1 MIEFSTLRDEFKK
14 YFASSHDESEIHCN
28 DQYCWVNAI
37 VKPLNK
43 PCVHYELIR
52 RGADYFVELHVE
64 QKLSPGLRQ
73 RLLDEASHLR
83 RNYAYFTYYTSQYL
97 QKRTPVQNTE
107 ELKSDLDDLINV
119 VRRIYGGTGLLD
131 GEKSADF
138 TRGKNR
144 LLMNGYEEISLVEV
158 AERLRN
164 VNGKR
169 FIIPGVQRGRVWN
182 AARMSALWD
191 SLMRGFPVGSFSV
204 RIGDGDGAMELLDG
218 QQRANAISLAFR
230 KFPPSPDLVDEKEAK
245 ESGVDSRII
254 ANETPIIWLDIDGTA
269 AIAGTELKYA
279 FFVTT
284 ASQPWGYH
292 FSGDE
297 TRNSL
302 LRTFEKRDATQ
313 RLEKLALTFCG
324 NDSGKPYPCELRPYC
339 AKCPVPFSLL
349 REFVWESDVGDAFK
363 GSDFVEWIE
372 SKRGLKC
379 ATGCWNWLKEN
390 RDKIL
395 AIEIKKELVDAIQG
409 LKSIKIMCTDAT
421 NVGVDDIALYFTR
434 IGKGGVRPSDE
445 ELAFSTLK
453 SKFGNELGKKFR
465 DTIYQISNQG
475 MTSAAR
481 LAHIAI
487 RCFKSEKRTFY
498 AGDVLQAALEIVSS
512 VESRERFKVF
522 IDNFKE
528 LIKYVN
534 ESVLKLA
541 VDQNSDG
548 RATSGFSNW
557 HLSRFCS
564 VSNGDVYL
572 FLLLEA
578 RDYPQTQE
586 AAALQRATVE
596 LISLGGYKLDRCFR
610 YIRER
615 DESESDYASRI
626 RLGISRASRDSYRGT
641 AMLRVPETPEY
652 FENEKDNATFSSNI
666 FTNGYRNN
674 KAYSI
679 LLYACKSALPKYV
692 ANSAQWAEE
701 NCPWDYDHIL
711 PHSWVDNLG
720 DVEGAECC
728 REVVNSIGNLAPLP
742 YSLNRK
748 LSDDSRLPSYPYDEK
763 DADQY
768 KVSCYQK
775 SLRIEPGTMGKED
788 KATFGGTDEAAIR
801 QREYFCNKVKKRFVT
816 IYKEWYDGIG
826 LKKVLSFDDVNS
838 SDESVMRA
846 KFILEVF
853 RNLKKNNEADKIDL
867 YGLEIGGGGLE
878 KSIENRLSDV
888 LRHSWVSA
896 EVVFD
901 DCTVAFT
908 LNLSG
913 SDIEFGVR
921 KIPEKQS
928 TEKDVR
934 ERIAKVDLKDMLPC
948 KFDENQYWYA
958 YSGVFADRKLK
969 GPDALSVDDVSQAI
983 QKLASV
989 VSPRSIQ

>member
-28 DQYCWVNAI
+28 DQYCWVNA
-37 VKPLNK
+37 VFKPLNN

-52 RGADYFVELHVE
+52 RGADYFVEFHVE
-64 QKLSPGLRQ
+64 QRLSPELRQ
-73 RLLDEASHLR
+73 RLLDGASLLR
-83 RNYAYFTYYTSQYL
+83 RNYTYFTYYTSQYL
-97 QKRTPVQNTE
+97 QKRTPVQNAK
-107 ELKSDLDDLINV
+107 ELKLDLQDLVEV
-119 VRRIYGGTGLLD
+119 VGKIYGGTGLLD
-131 GEKSADF
+131 DEKSIVYTKD
-138 TRGKNR
+138 RNS
-144 LLMNGYEEISLVEV
+144 LLLNGYEEISLSEV

-164 VNGKR
+164 DRGKR

-191 SLMRGFPVGSFSV
+191 SLMRKFPVGSFSV
-204 RIGDGDGAMELLDG
+204 RVGDSDGEMELLDG

-230 KFPPSPDLVDEKEAK
+230 KFPPSPDSVDVKEAN
-245 ESGVDSRII
+245 ETGMDSCII
-254 ANETPIIWLDIDGTA
+254 ANETPILWLDIDGA
-269 AIAGTELKYA
+269 DAIAGTEFKYA

-313 RLEKLALTFCG
+313 RLEKLALTFCE

-349 REFVWESDVGDAFK
+349 REFVWECDIGDVFK

-372 SKRGLKC
+372 SKRGFKC

-390 RDKIL
+390 RDKISP
-395 AIEIKKELVDAIQG
+395 IEIKKELVDAIQG

-453 SKFGNELGKKFR
+453 SKFGNELGRKFR

-487 RCFKSEKRTFY
+487 RCFKSVTRTFY

-512 VESRERFKVF
+512 VESRERFKDF
-522 IDNFKE
+522 IDDFKE
-528 LIKYVN
+528 LIGYVN

-578 RDYPQTQE
+578 RDYARTPE
-586 AAALQRATVE
+586 AAALQRAAVE

-615 DESESDYASRI
+615 DESDYASRI
-626 RLGISRASRDSYRGT
+626 RLGISRAFRDSYRGT
-641 AMLRVPETPEY
+641 AMLRVPETPES
-652 FENEKDNATFSSNI
+652 FQNEKDNVIFSRNI
-666 FTNGYRNN
+666 FTNGYGNN

-711 PHSWVDNLG
+711 PHSWVDKLG

-763 DADQY
+763 DADQ
-768 KVSCYQK
+768 CEILRYQQ
-775 SLRIEPGTMGKED
+775 SLRIEKDTMGKED

-826 LKKVLSFDDVNS
+826 LKEALSFDDVVS
-838 SDESVMRA
+838 PDESVMRA

-853 RNLKKNNEADKIDL
+853 EKLKKRNVDNKIGL

-878 KSIENRLSDV
+878 KSIENLLSDV

-928 TEKDVR
+928 TEKNVR
-934 ERIAKVDLKDMLPC
+934 NRLKDALPC
-948 KFDENQYWYA
+948 EFNTSDNQYWYA
-958 YSGVFADRKLK
+958 YSGVFANRKF
-969 GPDALSVDDVSQAI
+969 GPGALSVEVVCEAI
-983 QKLASV
+983 KNLAAV
-989 VSPRSIQ
+989 VRPRSI